1 MAKLTIT
8 LSLHTIMQRPPL
20 RQAKTID
27 NVFNSAYWHL
37 SQQDFTIN
45 EIRSKLERKTD
56 NQQWIDTVLARLIEG
71 GYVKQ
76 DVDFAVRY
84 CELAFSNEMGAGAIK
99 RKLQQRG
106 IAINDIEHAIE
117 QVMEAQ
123 QIDSYAMAA
132 ARLLNKYD
140 HFEATSK
147 EKVYAQMTTKGFS
160 RAEIDHALA
169 QHPQRDGLRSKLAI
183 KADKADLSREIIK
196 LFNKGKGKTLI
207 LQELKQRLID
217 VTDFEDTVYQLSLS
231 DDIDFYQSCK
241 NELAKKRY
249 NLTDYKEK
257 SKAYA
262 YLSRKGFSSD
272 EIKEAMMIDDE

>member
-1 MAKLTIT
+1 
-8 LSLHTIMQRPPL
+8 MQRPPL

-76 DVDFAVRY
+76 DVDFAIRY
-84 CELAFSNEMGAGAIK
+84 CELAFSNEIGAGAIK

-106 IAINDIEHAIE
+106 IAMADIDSAIEH
-117 QVMEAQ
+117 VMHAQ
-123 QIDSYAMAA
+123 NVDPLDMAS
-132 ARLLNKYD
+132 ARLQSKFE
-140 HFEATSK
+140 HFDATSK

-169 QHPQRDGLRSKLAI
+169 QHPERDSLRSKLAI
-183 KADKADLSREIIK
+183 KADKADLSKEIIK

-217 VTDFEDTVYQLSLS
+217 VTEFEDTVYQLSLS
-231 DDIDFYQSCK
+231 DDIDFYLSCK

-249 NLTDYKEK
+249 NLADYKEK

-272 EIKEAMMIDDE
+272 EIKEAMIIDDE